1 MGGIDGEK
9 EKQGLPDAE
18 RSRKTAAY
26 SGLAVFPEQ
35 SYRLNKVKPNMK
47 AMKGIKKFC
56 EDNGLA
62 YEIIEKEWLSHA
74 VEEK

>member
-1 MGGIDGEK
+1 
-9 EKQGLPDAE
+9 
-18 RSRKTAAY
+18 
-26 SGLAVFPEQ
+26 
-35 SYRLNKVKPNMK
+35 MK